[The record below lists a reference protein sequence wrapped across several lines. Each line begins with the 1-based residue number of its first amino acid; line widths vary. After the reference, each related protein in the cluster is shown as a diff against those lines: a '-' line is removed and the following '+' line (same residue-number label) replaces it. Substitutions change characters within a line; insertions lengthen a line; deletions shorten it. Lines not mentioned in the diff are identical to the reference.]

1 MRHLFIVTV
10 LALSAAVML
19 GAPAGAVSL
28 QSPTDAQKAAPARVV
43 NINTAPAAQLE
54 ELPGIGAK
62 TAARIVEYPAEE
74 RRLQEGRGTH
84 ERARDRRE
92 ALSPHE
98 EPAHGH
104 VPKGRPAV
112 RSESRLP
119 GGRGRQRVRA
129 GEAGHSLLETLV
141 ASALVMTL
149 AGLAAPRVASQ
160 RDRANAIAAARHLG
174 ALAYRARTESL
185 THGSY
190 TALMFQVLP
199 TGIRFGEFVDGNRN
213 GVRAADIATGV
224 DRQVTSW
231 AYLGDDF
238 PRSAIG
244 ITPGVT
250 DPESGA
256 VLTGSPLR
264 LGGSGILSFGPDG
277 TATSGTIY
285 VRGPAEQQFAV
296 RILGATGRSRVLRFD
311 FQSKTWAAL

>member
-1 MRHLFIVTV
+1 M
-10 LALSAAVML
+10 
-19 GAPAGAVSL
+19 
-28 QSPTDAQKAAPARVV
+28 
-43 NINTAPAAQLE
+43 
-54 ELPGIGAK
+54 
-62 TAARIVEYPAEE
+62 
-74 RRLQEGRGTH
+74 
-84 ERARDRRE
+84 
-92 ALSPHE
+92 
-98 EPAHGH
+98 
-104 VPKGRPAV
+104 

-149 AGLAAPRVASQ
+149 AGLAAPGVAGQ

-199 TGIRFGEFVDGNRN
+199 TGIRFGGFVDGNRN

-231 AYLGDDF
+231 ACLGDDF

-244 ITPGVT
+244 IAPGVT

-264 LGGSGILSFGPDG
+264 LGGSSILSFGPDG